1 MCVTFTE
8 EIGGILTL
16 EYDSNSRI
24 LYVGYDYDPET
35 TAQKQQE
42 VKAKVDE
49 VISSII
55 TDGMSDLE
63 KEMAINDYI
72 CDNAVYDDA
81 ACENA
86 ESYDFYNVDKEFYD
100 SFTAYGILINGVG
113 VCASYA
119 ADFKLLA
126 DAAGLESRIVTG
138 MLEGSSPH
146 AWNKV
151 KIDGQWCIV
160 DATNNDSD
168 YLKNG
173 LLNLSDE
180 AATGVLTQ
188 SDEFV
193 LDGNVSDY
201 AAVSDDKE
209 YYHINGK
216 FFSKDEIASKLADEI
231 KENQA
236 STLRTDYDLSESEFN
251 SIAREAAKQAGTN
264 ITGGYWFGM
273 IYLEKE

>member
-1 MCVTFTE
+1 
-8 EIGGILTL
+8 
-16 EYDSNSRI
+16 
-24 LYVGYDYDPET
+24 
-35 TAQKQQE
+35 
-42 VKAKVDE
+42 
-49 VISSII
+49 
-55 TDGMSDLE
+55 MSDLE

-173 LLNLSDE
+173 LLNLSDD
-180 AATGVLTQ
+180 AAMGVLTQ